1 MTFNSLY
8 LAPVAKEY
16 CSQNIDTQ
24 MVKELILDNCDA
36 TCVAIY
42 KKFIKTN
49 PIELVL
55 EIILENLPD
64 ENLEK
69 IGEALKSEYLIH
81 KFRGI
86 YFLD

>member
-16 CSQNIDTQ
+16 CSQNLDSQ
-24 MVKELILDNCDA
+24 MVKELILNNLDA
-36 TCVAIY
+36 TCVAIH

-49 PIELVL
+49 PLELVL
-55 EIILENLPD
+55 EIILENLPT

-69 IGEALKSEYLIH
+69 IGETLKSEYIIH
-81 KFRGI
+81 EFRGI